1 MHRRGIGA
9 LCAILAIAIAS
20 LAPHRAHGQASD
32 AKTAEQVYKNITEL
46 KGTPADQLPAAMQ
59 FISAS
64 LGVDC
69 EFCHVQGKFEADD
82 KPAKRTARHMIAMQM
97 SINKESFNG
106 RTQVTCYS
114 CHRGATHPVAVP
126 AVMETE
132 GEMHPATAAAPPAGS
147 AGTAPTAD
155 QILEKYV
162 AALGGADAL
171 RKINTRILKGVIQV
185 AGGQTPTEILEK
197 APDKR
202 LSISHGERG
211 DSFTA
216 YDGAAGWMGSATRTR
231 DMSPTDS
238 ASYAIDAEFYF
249 PLRIKDIFPQL
260 RVGRPE
266 KVDGAECDVLT
277 GTTPGHLQVRM
288 YFAQDSG
295 LLARLVRFTDT
306 PLGRM
311 PVQIDYSDYRET
323 GGVKIPFK
331 WTLARPAGRFTTQ
344 IKDVENN
351 VPIDDSKFA
360 KPAK

>member
-1 MHRRGIGA
+1 MLWRGSGA
-9 LCAILAIAIAS
+9 AS
-20 LAPHRAHGQASD
+20 SAVLVVAVALAPHAAKAQATD
-32 AKTAEQVYKNITEL
+32 AKTAEQVYKNITQL

-69 EFCHVQGKFEADD
+69 EFCHVQGKFDADD
-82 KPAKRTARHMIAMQM
+82 KPAKRTARNMIAMQM
-97 SINKESFNG
+97 TINKDSFNG

-126 AVMETE
+126 AVMATE
-132 GEMHPATAAAPPAGS
+132 GEMHPATASAPPAGS
-147 AGTAPTAD
+147 ASAAPTAD

-162 AALGGADAL
+162 TALGGADAI
-171 RKINTRILKGVIQV
+171 RKTNTRILKGVIQV
-185 AGGQTPTEILEK
+185 AGSETPTEILEK

-202 LSISHGERG
+202 LSISHGQRG

-216 YDGAAGWMGSATRTR
+216 YDGTAGWMGSATRTR

-238 ASYAIDAEFYF
+238 ASYAVDADFYF
-249 PLRIKDIFPQL
+249 PLRIKEIFPQL

-266 KVDGAECDVLT
+266 KVDGADCDVLT
-277 GTTPGHLQVRM
+277 GTTPGHMQIRM
-288 YFAQDSG
+288 YFSKDSG
-295 LLARLVRFTDT
+295 LLVRLVRFTDT

-323 GGVKIPFK
+323 GGMKIPYK
-331 WTLARPAGRFTTQ
+331 WTLARPAGRFSTE
-344 IKDVENN
+344 IKEVETN
-351 VPIDDSKFA
+351 VPIDDAKFA
-360 KPAK
+360 KPEK